1 MPSMAD
7 ITEKREDRR
16 VDKEA
21 AWGAD
26 AGKLE
31 ETRILEMLDAKWNK
45 INDTVSSH
53 IQIQK
58 HFLTRTDEHTSHPSR
73 QHTPEQ
79 DAIRT

>member
-1 MPSMAD
+1 LGVEVKDSKKGLSFSRFKKD

-45 INDTVSSH
+45 INDTVSS
-53 IQIQK
+53 
-58 HFLTRTDEHTSHPSR
+58 L
-73 QHTPEQ
+73 
-79 DAIRT
+79 IRNKEAFSDKNR